1 MSETD
6 DTPNHW
12 VRDLLMGAAIVLAVA
27 QTVRIS
33 ATQEEIAR
41 LKAQLAGADSLRV
54 VYKSATPLVRL
65 DKWAEQKGMLEVELL
80 PLRPASVDISVFDLA
95 QKEIAACRKTEV
107 ALPLHLSCEVPPGAL
122 TLSVVERSP

>member
-41 LKAQLAGADSLRV
+41 LKVQLAGANALHV
-54 VYKSATPLVRL
+54 VYKSETPLVRL
-65 DKWAEQKGMLEVELL
+65 DKWTEQKGTLSVDLE
-80 PLRPASVDISVFDLA
+80 PLRPATVDVTVFDTA

-107 ALPLHLSCEVPPGAL
+107 ALPLHLTCAVPPGEL
-122 TLSVVERSP
+122 ILSIVERSP